1 MKGRTIVLDEI
12 GGRAAAALMVDGR
25 LDDILID
32 VPEDMLRAGAI
43 LRGIAQRPMK
53 GMGGVFVDLG
63 EGRTGFLRQTK
74 GIAPGKPLLVQ
85 VAGFAR
91 GEKAVPVTTRLMIK
105 GRFAIGTPGAPGR
118 NVSRSIDDADRRA
131 ALEAIGAG
139 VDLPDDVGLILRSAA
154 ADAPDAA
161 VAEDVE
167 AIAAVTRAILADA
180 AGGRA
185 ELLLDGPDPH
195 EVALAEWTPADE
207 VAEGPGSFAAQGVME
222 ALEALRQPRVSLPG
236 GAWMTV
242 EATEALVAVDVNT
255 GPDTS
260 PAAALKANIAAAR
273 ALPRELRCRGLGGAV
288 TVDFAPFPRADRHRV
303 EQSLKAVFRGD
314 RDETVLAGWTPIGH
328 FELQRKRAR
337 LPLAELLP

>member
-1 MKGRTIVLDEI
+1 MKGRAIVLDEI

-25 LDDILID
+25 LEDILID
-32 VPEDMLRAGAI
+32 APDDVLRPGAI
-43 LRGIAQRPMK
+43 LRGIAQRPVK

-74 GIAPGKPLLVQ
+74 GIAPGRPLLVQ

-91 GEKAVPVTTRLMIK
+91 GGKAVPVTTRLMIK
-105 GRFAIGTPGAPGR
+105 GRFAIATPGAPGR
-118 NVSRSIDDADRRA
+118 NVSRGIADAGRRA
-131 ALEAIGAG
+131 NLEVLGQGI
-139 VDLPDDVGLILRSAA
+139 DLPADVGLILRSAA
-154 ADAPDAA
+154 GDAPDAA
-161 VAEDVE
+161 VAGDAE

-180 AGGRA
+180 AGGKA

-195 EVALAEWTPADE
+195 EVALAEWGGADE
-207 VAEGPGSFAAQGVME
+207 VAEGAGSFAAHGVTE
-222 ALEALRQPRVSLPG
+222 ALDALCRPRVPLPG

-242 EATEALVAVDVNT
+242 EPTEAVVAIDVNT
-255 GPDTS
+255 GADTS

-288 TVDFAPFPRADRHRV
+288 VIDFAPFPKADRHRV
-303 EQSLKAVFRGD
+303 EQSLKAVFKGERE
-314 RDETVLAGWTPIGH
+314 ETVLAGWTPLGH

>member
-1 MKGRTIVLDEI
+1 MKGRTIVLDGI
-12 GGRAAAALMVDGR
+12 GGRAAAALMIDGR
-25 LDDILID
+25 LEDILVDAPDD
-32 VPEDMLRAGAI
+32 VLRAGAI
-43 LRGIAQRPMK
+43 LRGVAHRPVK

-63 EGRTGFLRQTK
+63 EGRSGFLRQTK
-74 GIAPGKPLLVQ
+74 GIAPGRPLLVQ

-91 GEKAVPVTTRLMIK
+91 GGKAVPVTTRLMIK
-105 GRFAIGTPGAPGR
+105 GRFAIATPGAPGR
-118 NVSRSIDDADRRA
+118 NVSRSIEDAGRRA
-131 ALEAIGAG
+131 ALEAIAARI
-139 VDLPDDVGLILRSAA
+139 DLPGNVGLILRSAA
-154 ADAPDAA
+154 ADAPDEA
-161 VAEDVE
+161 VAGDAE

-195 EVALAEWTPADE
+195 EVALAEWGPADE
-207 VAEGPGSFAAQGVME
+207 VADGPGSFAAHGVTE
-222 ALEALRQPRVSLPG
+222 AVDELRRPSVSLPG

-242 EATEALVAVDVNT
+242 EPTEALVAVDVNT
-255 GPDTS
+255 GADTS

-303 EQSLKAVFRGD
+303 EQSLKAAFRGD
-314 RDETVLAGWTPIGH
+314 RDETVLAGWTPLGH